1 MFLPFLMPAAGLGI
15 GSLGYGLF
23 YLLNNLSF
31 SPFGKAAVMVIF
43 YLVITGGLHMDG
55 LMDTADA
62 YFSRLSK
69 EKKLEIMKDSRVG
82 AFAVMA
88 LVSLIL
94 LKTAFFYELF
104 QAGTEAAIVL
114 LFIPVL
120 SRTAQVAVLCFFPYA
135 KKDGIAV
142 TFAQAAENR
151 AGIIVMLV
159 IYLSVLTGLIYY
171 LAGINGLLIPFGLFL
186 FTWFYYFSSK
196 KNFGGIT
203 GDITGAY
210 LELAEALM
218 VGLLVL
224 I

>member
-23 YLLNNLSF
+23 YLLNNQSF
-31 SPFGKAAVMVIF
+31 SAFGKAAVMVIF

-55 LMDTADA
+55 LMDTADT
-62 YFSRLSK
+62 YFSRRSK
-69 EKKLEIMKDSRVG
+69 EKKLEIMKDPRVG

-104 QAGTEAAIVL
+104 QMGTKAAIVL

-120 SRTAQVAVLCFFPYA
+120 SRTAQAAVLCFFPYA

-142 TFAQAAENR
+142 TFAQTAENR
-151 AGIIVMLV
+151 IRVIVMLIV
-159 IYLSVLTGLIYY
+159 YVSILTGLIFY
-171 LAGINGLLIPFGLFL
+171 LAGTNGLLIPFGLFL
-186 FTWFYYFSSK
+186 FTLFYYFSSK